1 MEQILD
7 QVLQGDDVVEGAS
20 DGCSCLV
27 VGEPGSMHVELGPDP
42 GQRAAELV
50 RASEAALNHLG
61 EGTVT
66 GSEVGDEESYYE
78 IEVTLENGH
87 HVDVQLDKKFNVVTT
102 EDDHGD

>member
-1 MEQILD
+1 MPVSKKIFT
-7 QVLQGDDVVEGAS
+7 VGAFVVAAAAGAIAVPAVASSGDDTDTDAPIS
-20 DGCSCLV
+20 
-27 VGEPGSMHVELGPDP
+27 GSEL
-42 GQRAAELV
+42 Q

-78 IEVTLENGH
+78 IEVTRENGH
-87 HVDVQLDKKFNVVTT
+87 QVDVQLDKEFNVVTT